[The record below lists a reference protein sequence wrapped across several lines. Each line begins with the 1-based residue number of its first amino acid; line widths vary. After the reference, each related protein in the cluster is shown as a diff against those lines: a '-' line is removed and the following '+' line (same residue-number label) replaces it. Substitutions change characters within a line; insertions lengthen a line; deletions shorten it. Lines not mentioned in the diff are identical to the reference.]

1 MHKSLQPKLWPEHHS
16 HGMNFAAS
24 GLAPKDAQHDW
35 RFIQYLNR
43 RHKKTAWQGGFFN
56 NISRSSMHRAIDAI
70 NTQAGSVLRAS
81 PRHLMSTREVAELTG
96 KSHDNVMR
104 DARSLAKRGVLK
116 SEETP
121 YVHPQNGQSYAEFLL
136 SQRDALVLVS
146 GYSAELRA
154 KIIDRWQELEAR
166 VVAQVQI
173 PTNFAEALRLAA
185 DKAEENQ
192 RLQDVLAK
200 QAPKVAA
207 INRLAGAGGAI
218 CITDAAKQLQLAP
231 SRLFAW
237 LEQNRW
243 IYRRAGST
251 RWIAFQP
258 RITAGLLRHKVTSLR
273 PDLESGGDRAT
284 FSVLV
289 TTKGLTYLAEKNIGG
304 AQAVTDTKAQRPLER
319 T

>member
-1 MHKSLQPKLWPEHHS
+1 MH
-16 HGMNFAAS
+16 
-24 GLAPKDAQHDW
+24 
-35 RFIQYLNR
+35 
-43 RHKKTAWQGGFFN
+43 T
-56 NISRSSMHRAIDAI
+56 AIDAR
-70 NTQAGSVLRAS
+70 NTPTGSTLTVQAQSS
-81 PRHLMSTREVAELTG
+81 QLMSTREVADLTG
-96 KSHDNVMR
+96 KSHDNVLR

-121 YVHPQNGQSYAEFLL
+121 YRHPQNGQSYPEFLL
-136 SQRDALVLVS
+136 TQRDALVLVS

-173 PTNFAEALRLAA
+173 PTTFAEALRLAA
-185 DKAEENQ
+185 DKAEESQ

-231 SRLFAW
+231 AKLFAW
-237 LEQNRW
+237 MEQNRW

-251 RWIAFQP
+251 RWVAFQP
-258 RITAGLLRHKVTSLR
+258 RITAGLLKHKVTALK
-273 PDLESGGDRAT
+273 PDRETGEERAAY
-284 FSVLV
+284 SVLV
-289 TTKGLTYLAEKNIGG
+289 TTKGLTYLAEKNIAG
-304 AQAVTDTKAQRPLER
+304 AAAVPGTATKRPTER

>member
-1 MHKSLQPKLWPEHHS
+1 MHTALDARNTPTGNTVTVQAQP
-16 HGMNFAAS
+16 
-24 GLAPKDAQHDW
+24 Q
-35 RFIQYLNR
+35 Q
-43 RHKKTAWQGGFFN
+43 
-56 NISRSSMHRAIDAI
+56 
-70 NTQAGSVLRAS
+70 
-81 PRHLMSTREVAELTG
+81 LMSSREVAELTG
-96 KSHDNVMR
+96 KSHDNVLR
-104 DARSLAKRGVLK
+104 DARSLAKRGVLN

-121 YVHPQNGQSYAEFLL
+121 YLHPQNGQSYPEFLL
-136 SQRDALVLVS
+136 TQRDALVLVS
-146 GYSAELRA
+146 GYNAELRA

-166 VVAQVQI
+166 VVAQVHI
-173 PTNFAEALRLAA
+173 PTTFAEALRLAA

-237 LEQNRW
+237 MEQNRW

-251 RWIAFQP
+251 RWVAFQP
-258 RITAGLLRHKVTSLR
+258 RITAGLLKHKVTSLK
-273 PDLESGGDRAT
+273 PDPESGADRAA

-289 TTKGLTYLAEKNIGG
+289 TTKGLARLAEADIAKPRT
-304 AQAVTDTKAQRPLER
+304 QER